1 MKRCRHIGAGR
12 AIDLSRGGDGM
23 SEWDAAAAL
32 LPEKLRHTAD
42 RLSGPEKGRCEELR
56 LRCGYPLMARLEGR
70 ERALGDAPVTEAELR
85 AVLETATR
93 SSFHAAQSG
102 LSRGYITA
110 PGGVRVGVCG
120 TAVMSG
126 TDTTGLRAIS
136 SLSLRIP
143 RAVIGCA
150 DGIWKEI
157 TAGGF
162 SSLLILAPPGGGKT
176 TLLREIVRRLS
187 ESGYVVSVA
196 DERGE
201 IGGNGGFDLGP
212 HTDVLTGA
220 PKALAAGML
229 LRAMNPAVIAMDEI
243 TDPEDAQALLRA
255 VGCGVCLLATVHAA
269 EIEDVRRRPNGRML
283 LEAGAF
289 CRYVKVES
297 VHGIRRYTAGELT

>member
-1 MKRCRHIGAGR
+1 
-12 AIDLSRGGDGM
+12 M
-23 SEWDAAAAL
+23 SEWEAAAAL
-32 LPEKLRHTAD
+32 LPGTMRRAAD
-42 RLSGPEKGRCEELR
+42 CLSGPEKARCEELR

-93 SSFHAAQSG
+93 SSFHAAQSA

-143 RAVIGCA
+143 RAVTGCA
-150 DGIWKEI
+150 DGIWNGI

-176 TLLREIVRRLS
+176 TLLREIIRRLS

-196 DERGE
+196 DERSE
-201 IGGNGGFDLGP
+201 IGGDGRFDLGP
-212 HTDVLTGA
+212 HTDVMTGA

-243 TDPEDAQALLRA
+243 TDPADAQALLHA
-255 VGCGVCLLATVHAA
+255 VGCGVYLLATIHAA
-269 EIEDVRRRPNGRML
+269 DMEDVRRRPNGRML

-289 CRYVKVES
+289 SRYVTVENW
-297 VHGIRRYTAGELT
+297 HGIRHYRAGTLT